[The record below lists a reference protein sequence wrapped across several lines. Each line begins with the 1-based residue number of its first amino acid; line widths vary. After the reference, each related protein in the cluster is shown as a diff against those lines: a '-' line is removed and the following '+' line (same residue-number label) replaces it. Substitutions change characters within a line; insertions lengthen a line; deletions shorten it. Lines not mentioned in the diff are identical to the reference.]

1 MNIPGKRL
9 VLGAAVAV
17 AALGAGGVAYA
28 VGGDDPAPEQG
39 YVTYDQGAAADQGT
53 AATPS
58 PSTSAASTSAPS
70 TSVPSTSVPSAPA
83 PSTPDQST
91 APSTKPKQGDGR
103 HRGDCPDKNG
113 SQGRP
118 ARPTQPAQPTQPQ
131 QTEPAQPQQTQPAQP
146 EQNPADDA

>member
-39 YVTYDQGAAADQGT
+39 YVTYDQSAADDQGT

-58 PSTSAASTSAPS
+58 PSTPE
-70 TSVPSTSVPSAPA
+70 PSTSVPSAPA

-118 ARPTQPAQPTQPQ
+118 TQPTQPQ